1 MSTQAEKAFTKRFQW
16 KNRLDGT
23 RMRLESGWSDEDALT
38 IPVRKRT
45 RGYRQSASCVAKMEG
60 GDNDANK
67 EIN

>member
-1 MSTQAEKAFTKRFQW
+1 
-16 KNRLDGT
+16 
-23 RMRLESGWSDEDALT
+23 MRLESGWSDKDALT

-45 RGYRQSASCVAKMEG
+45 RGYRPSASCVAKMEG